1 MAKHF
6 KEPALDNDQQDRV
19 GLDQASRAPETR
31 GFQSRGD
38 SGLPREG
45 AAVPG
50 AFAQVGEGL
59 LGNGGNGGASPN
71 GSGFGSDDGFGAF
84 DAPRR
89 AASTSADDEQFP
101 SLDEL
106 NAFQNDV
113 YPGHD
118 DGLVRHKHR
127 RRKKHVP
134 IIIASVVG
142 VLLVA
147 CAVYGVALYRSA
159 TGLKTQASTA
169 LSQVNTIQSSIES
182 RNFDAAASSA
192 QQLQSIASQMSQEL
206 DSPLWTLSSN
216 LPVVGSD
223 IQGIRTVVSV
233 LEDASTGALIP
244 LTAALQQTPMDNL
257 VNDGTIDVAALST
270 LLTAIESAAPTMQ
283 ACTERLDA
291 LPDMNIEQLQSV
303 VAPAKAKLDTV
314 NDTFQ
319 AAAGI
324 APVASSLLGANGDRT
339 YLLAAQN
346 SAELRASGG
355 FPGSVGTLSISDGH
369 ISLGDFQTVYDVLNE
384 DTSSSIAIT
393 DEEHALF
400 YGYTRYSWD
409 NSYNPDFARVG
420 EIWAVS
426 YNERHD
432 THIDGVISITP
443 SLVQKLLAALGTSVT
458 LTDGT
463 ELNGSNA
470 TKVLEHDLYWKYL
483 SNEATVSSSDGA
495 TITDALFSEAAGLA
509 FDQVL
514 NNFDSNM
521 LTKLAGVLTEGVA
534 DREVMVWMDSD
545 AEQAAMETVG
555 ATGALDAATQQQ
567 PTLGVFSNI
576 YQGSKLGWWL
586 GVETQVGN
594 ATTAANGSR
603 TYHVTT
609 TISNYLTAEELANGG
624 SYIVNN
630 LDSTGGQLSPFMYFY
645 APAGGTIE
653 NIQASNGAQLTE
665 AQYKGLQVFYTAN
678 VGPDTDYAY
687 PNFPLAAGEVV
698 TVTYDVVL
706 PASVAGELQATSMP
720 TLQQYRG

>member
-6 KEPALDNDQQDRV
+6 KGPEPDNDQQDPI
-19 GLDQASRAPETR
+19 GFGQPSRPQEEPAPQGR
-31 GFQSRGD
+31 AN
-38 SGLPREG
+38 SGLPRAE
-45 AAVPG
+45 ATSPG
-50 AFAQVGEGL
+50 PFAQDDRGL
-59 LGNGGNGGASPN
+59 L
-71 GSGFGSDDGFGAF
+71 SDDGFGAF

-89 AASTSADDEQFP
+89 DAGLDADGEHFP
-101 SLDEL
+101 TLDEL
-106 NAFQNDV
+106 NAYQDDV

-118 DGLVRHKHR
+118 EGLVRHKHR
-127 RRKKHVP
+127 RRRKNRVP
-134 IIIASVVG
+134 IIIAAVFG

-147 CAVYGVALYRSA
+147 CAAYGFALYRSA
-159 TGLKTQASTA
+159 TGLKSQASSA
-169 LSQVNTIQSSIES
+169 LSQVNTIQSSIDS
-182 RNFDAAASSA
+182 RDFDAAAASA
-192 QQLQSIASQMSQEL
+192 LQLQSAASQMSQEL

-233 LEDASTGALIP
+233 LEDASTNALIP

-270 LLTAIESAAPTMQ
+270 LLSAIEGAAPTMQ
-283 ACTERLDA
+283 SCTERLDA

-303 VAPAKAKLDTV
+303 VAPAKAKLDGV

-346 SAELRASGG
+346 TAELRASGG
-355 FPGSVGTLSISDGH
+355 FPGSVGTLTISDGH

-409 NSYNPDFARVG
+409 NSYNPDFGRVG

-443 SLVQKLLAALGTSVT
+443 SLVQKLLSALNTSVT

-463 ELNGSNA
+463 ELDGSNA

-483 SNEATVSSSDGA
+483 SNEATVSSSAGA
-495 TITDALFSEAAGLA
+495 AITDALFSEAAGLA
-509 FDQVL
+509 FDKVL

-534 DREVMVWMDSD
+534 DREVMVWMDDD
-545 AEQAAMETVG
+545 AEQAAMENVG

-586 GVETQVGN
+586 GIETQVGN
-594 ATTAANGSR
+594 AVTAANGSR

-609 TISNYLTAEELANGG
+609 TVSNYLTGEELASGG
-624 SYIVNN
+624 AYIMNN
-630 LDSTGGQLSPFMYFY
+630 LASTGGQLSPFMYFY

-653 NIQASNGAQLTE
+653 NIQASNGAQLSE
-665 AQYKGLQVFYTAN
+665 AQYNGIQVFYTPN
-678 VGPDTDYAY
+678 VGDDTDYAY

-698 TVTYDVVL
+698 TVSYDVVL
-706 PASVAGELQATSMP
+706 PAAVEGDLQVTSMP
-720 TLQQYRG
+720 TLQQYRV